1 LAFIG
6 ARGAPFDFKRPSLKT
21 LLIYL
26 LTLLLGLAVHNSYAQ
41 SDAAPTYKGSEI
53 DLTTFKAATLY
64 KGAARQ
70 LIAKGL
76 NIIGISDIVRLESN
90 QWRIMVAFN
99 VSKAVIDERDIWLQL
114 RSNISA
120 AEIHINDHHLLSNGI
135 VGTSKHNEITGRSL
149 VRQRIPKA
157 YLTAGRN
164 QLSVRFSNFH
174 HQQGA
179 SFRDLSIASLTELNQ
194 YSTVMSIAP
203 LLFSG
208 IFMFAIFVNLALYFS
223 LNRKKVFALL
233 AITFL
238 FNFVLMATEAMYWN
252 GLLNTVTVADSYSLR
267 RTIEA
272 LIYFCLIGVIHF
284 EFELT
289 TKHLL
294 GTIASF
300 LTALLSAILIQWSP
314 ALVLSFVAL
323 GFAVFGMIK
332 RPGSNHVILV
342 SLLIITAFNVL
353 DEFNLIEQFD
363 WVFSHTLVTSVVFKL
378 DNLGMIVFALL
389 MIFSSAKNIWNKTQA
404 LNQTQLKL
412 AKLEY
417 QFVQKHIQP
426 HFLMNSLM
434 SLQQLVNKDPATAG
448 EMIEALSEEFHLLTI
463 MSKQKLVP
471 IQQEIDMCH
480 THLKIMSIQQRAL
493 YQLKVEGINGD
504 EQIPPAIFHTLV
516 ENGITHGYSG
526 NENAA
531 FLLSKEVLSKGTC
544 YRLFNDGKVTPRSGD
559 KKSGGS
565 GLNYIKAQ
573 LEAWRPGQWT
583 LSAGKVKVEGEGGWE
598 TVITLAER
606 P

>member
-1 LAFIG
+1 M
-6 ARGAPFDFKRPSLKT
+6 KT
-21 LLIYL
+21 LLL
-26 LTLLLGLAVHNSYAQ
+26 HFLTLLLGLVVHHSHAQ
-41 SDAAPTYKGSEI
+41 SDVVPTYKGDEI
-53 DLTTFKAATLY
+53 DLTTFKVATLY
-64 KGAARQ
+64 KGADKRLVAQR
-70 LIAKGL
+70 L
-76 NIIGISDIVRLESN
+76 NITGIADLVRLESN
-90 QWRIMVAFN
+90 QWHITVAFN
-99 VSKAVIDERDIWLQL
+99 ASKAVIDERDIWLQL

-120 AEIHINDHHLLSNGI
+120 AEIHINGHHLFSNGI
-135 VGTSKHNEITGRSL
+135 VGTSKLNETTGRSM
-149 VRQRIPKA
+149 VRQFIPRA
-157 YLTAGRN
+157 YLVDGRN
-164 QLSVRFSNFH
+164 NLTVRFSNFH
-174 HQQGA
+174 HQHGA
-179 SFRDLSIASLTELNQ
+179 LFRDLSIGNLTELSL
-194 YSTVMSIAP
+194 YSNVMSIAP
-203 LLFSG
+203 LVFSG
-208 IFMFAIFVNLALYFS
+208 IFLFAIFVNLALYFS

-233 AITFL
+233 ATTFL
-238 FNFVLMATEAMYWN
+238 FNFVLMAIETMYWN
-252 GLLNTVTVADSYSLR
+252 GLLNTVTLADSYTLR

-272 LIYFCLIGVIHF
+272 LIYFCLIGIIHF

-294 GTIASF
+294 GAITLFAA
-300 LTALLSAILIQWSP
+300 ALLPAMLFRWP
-314 ALVLSFVAL
+314 AALVLGVVAL

-332 RPGSNHVILV
+332 KPGTNHVILA
-342 SLLIITAFNVL
+342 SLLIITLFNVL
-353 DEFNLIEQFD
+353 DEFNLIEQYDF
-363 WVFSHTLVTSVVFKL
+363 VFSHPLVTSVVFKL

-434 SLQQLVNKDPATAG
+434 SLQQLVNKDPETAG

-480 THLKIMSIQQRAL
+480 THLKIMSIQQRAQ
-493 YQLKVEGINGD
+493 YQLKVQGINGD

-526 NENAA
+526 NESAA
-531 FLLSKEVLSKGTC
+531 FLLTKESTATGMSYK
-544 YRLFNDGKVTPRSGD
+544 LFNNGKVTPRSG
-559 KKSGGS
+559 KKESAGS

-583 LSAGKVKVEGEGGWE
+583 LTAGEVEGGWE
-598 TVITLAER
+598 TVIKVNETI
-606 P
+606 